1 MEAFGKQKNNI
12 RWREEEE
19 GRKATS
25 EPEEGASD
33 KCTHSPM
40 HTTHN
45 PQHTTHT
52 PHSHSRH
59 TNHSTRPRSM
69 SHAQYI
75 CSLLTLQP
83 EAAAGENW
91 RAQAVRNISTQSHRG
106 PAFQFACFY
115 ITSILLFYILH
126 PLLSTQTLAFFI
138 WESHRQVSSGHL
150 RTTPAANLPD
160 HGGAYDW
167 GVYRRLL
174 KVETKQSMNNCI
186 YLSDLRFPPATP
198 VMRSFF
204 NSK

>member
-1 MEAFGKQKNNI
+1 MEAFGKQKNQI
-12 RWREEEE
+12 RWREEVES
-19 GRKATS
+19 RKVTS
-25 EPEEGASD
+25 EPEECASVHM
-33 KCTHSPM
+33 HSLTYA
-40 HTTHN
+40 HST
-45 PQHTTHT
+45 QHTA
-52 PHSHSRH
+52 HSTH

-204 NSK
+204 NSKLTFR